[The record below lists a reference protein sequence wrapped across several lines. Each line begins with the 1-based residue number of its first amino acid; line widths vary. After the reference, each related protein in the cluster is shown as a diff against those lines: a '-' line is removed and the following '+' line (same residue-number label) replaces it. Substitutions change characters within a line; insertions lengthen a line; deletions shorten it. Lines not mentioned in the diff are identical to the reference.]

1 MRKRSGIWASVGI
14 LAILLGAILALPS
27 IGQAGQAMQPGQA
40 GPSPAI
46 EAWGEPNPTI
56 LKIGGTSPLQH
67 HYFVGLRIMGAIIE
81 DMTRGRYKFEYYP
94 SSQLG
99 GERDLVEGVKI
110 GTMKLTAVSTGP
122 LSGFNPMMKLVDLPY
137 LFVSAQQAYKV
148 LDGPIGRQIL
158 DEFEKSG
165 LHALVWYENGFRQLT
180 NSRRPVKSPADLKGL
195 KIRVMESPV
204 MVDSL
209 NAMGAQAVA
218 MAWPE
223 VFTSLQQGVIDGQEN
238 PAINHIANR
247 TVEVTPYV
255 SLTSHFYNPAVVL
268 VNLAWWKGLG
278 DFDRQVYQ
286 KAADTSRDYMRMWSN
301 YYNEAALKLAETQYK
316 NKIER
321 NVDIAAFQKAVQPVY
336 DKYLKQIPN
345 GESLVKQIR
354 AMQ

>member
-1 MRKRSGIWASVGI
+1 MKTRYWFWTGIGLV
-14 LAILLGAILALPS
+14 LVLGMVLTLPS
-27 IGQAGQAMQPGQA
+27 EGRAGQAAPGGQ
-40 GPSPAI
+40 GGSPAI
-46 EAWGEPNPTI
+46 EAWGEKSPTVI
-56 LKIGGTSPLQH
+56 KIGGTSPLQH
-67 HYFVGLRIMGAIIE
+67 HYFVGLRIMGAVVE
-81 DMTRGRYKFEYYP
+81 DLTRGRYKFEYYP

-99 GERDLVEGVKI
+99 GERDLVEGVKL

-137 LFVSAQQAYKV
+137 LFTTAQHAYKV

-158 DEFEKSG
+158 DEFDKSG
-165 LHALVWYENGFRQLT
+165 LHALAWYENGFRQLT
-180 NSRRPVKSPADLKGL
+180 NSKRPVKAPADLKGL

-223 VFTSLQQGVIDGQEN
+223 VFTSLQQGVLDGQEN

-247 TVEVTPYV
+247 TMEVTPYV

-268 VNLAWWKGLG
+268 VNLAWWKGLS
-278 DFDRQVYQ
+278 DFERQVYQ

-301 YYNEAALKLAETQYK
+301 HYNDAALTLAETQYK